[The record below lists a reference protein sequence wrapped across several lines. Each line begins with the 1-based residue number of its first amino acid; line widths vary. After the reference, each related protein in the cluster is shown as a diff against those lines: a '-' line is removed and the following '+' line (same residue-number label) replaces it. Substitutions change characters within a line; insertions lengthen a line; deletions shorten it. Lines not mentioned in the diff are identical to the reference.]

1 MKKLL
6 SIALLIATF
15 TAIGQQA
22 TVKIESITGP
32 KPYTSLDL
40 NNNPKNFQFAIV
52 TDRTGGHRPGVFL
65 DGVKKLNLLQPE
77 FVMSVG
83 DLIEGYTTNEERL
96 DREWEEFNGFI
107 DQLQMPFFYVPGNHD
122 ITNKVMEDKWKEL
135 YGKTYYS
142 FVYQD
147 VLFMCLNSEDNYRG
161 SGRGTIGKEQYDWI
175 KKTLAENQDVKWTM
189 FFLHQPLW
197 AQEAETLMWPEVEKL
212 LADREHTVY
221 AGHRHAYV
229 QYERNNG
236 KYYILATTG
245 GGSSLR
251 GPELGEFDHVVWI
264 TMTDEGPI
272 MANLQLEGIWREDMV
287 TDESKAF
294 FSPMVSNSPLK
305 VSPVLVDGGEF
316 KNAVLKLKLTND
328 SNVPMTADLSFD
340 YNPNLLPTW
349 GKRSIEVAPNS
360 VELIDVELESFKTDK
375 MAEFNNLQLKG
386 NFVYKPSNSPEV
398 KADFN
403 YGIRPESWSTIDS
416 KKIQVDGDL
425 SDWGKL
431 SKQSGVGKSI
441 KADPFSHQGS
451 KDAAFQFDVAYDKDY
466 VYIAANVQDDD
477 IDGVKGV
484 NPARQDGFHFILDA
498 KGMDSAQATWGALAI
513 STSPLSNGKLNNE
526 VLRANRLPEGTK
538 VVTKPTKSGYTV
550 EVAIPI
556 SYVVEQQGANW
567 KHLRVNAYQTDFDK
581 DKMHE
586 TTIYWRPLW
595 NSSESF
601 VGSGMFKK

>member
-175 KKTLAENQDVKWTM
+175 KKTLAKNQDVKWTM

-212 LADREHTVY
+212 LVDREHTVY

-316 KNAVLKLKLTND
+316 QNAVLKLKLTND
-328 SNVPMTADLSFD
+328 SNVPVTADLSFD

-375 MAEFNNLQLKG
+375 VAEFNNLQLKG

-466 VYIAANVQDDD
+466 VYLAANVQDDD
-477 IDGVKGV
+477 IDGVQSV

-526 VLRANRLPEGTK
+526 VFRANRLPEGTK

-550 EVAIPI
+550 EVAVPI

-567 KHLRVNAYQTDFDK
+567 KHLRINAYQTDFDK

-595 NSSESF
+595 NSAESF

>member
-1 MKKLL
+1 M
-6 SIALLIATF
+6 
-15 TAIGQQA
+15 
-22 TVKIESITGP
+22 
-32 KPYTSLDL
+32 
-40 NNNPKNFQFAIV
+40 
-52 TDRTGGHRPGVFL
+52 
-65 DGVKKLNLLQPE
+65 
-77 FVMSVG
+77 
-83 DLIEGYTTNEERL
+83 
-96 DREWEEFNGFI
+96 
-107 DQLQMPFFYVPGNHD
+107 
-122 ITNKVMEDKWKEL
+122 
-135 YGKTYYS
+135 
-142 FVYQD
+142 
-147 VLFMCLNSEDNYRG
+147 
-161 SGRGTIGKEQYDWI
+161 
-175 KKTLAENQDVKWTM
+175 AENQDVKWTM

-212 LADREHTVY
+212 LVDREHTVY

-316 KNAVLKLKLTND
+316 ENTVLKLKLTND
-328 SNVPMTADLSFD
+328 SNVPVTADLSFD

-375 MAEFNNLQLKG
+375 VAEFNNLQLKG

-431 SKQSGVGKSI
+431 SKESGVGKSI
-441 KADPFSHQGS
+441 KTDPFSHQGS

-466 VYIAANVQDDD
+466 VYLAANVQDDD
-477 IDGVKGV
+477 IDGVQSV

-498 KGMDSAQATWGALAI
+498 KGMDSAHATWGALAI

-526 VLRANRLPEGTK
+526 VFRANRLPEGTK
-538 VVTKPTKSGYTV
+538 VVTKTTNNGYTV

-595 NSSESF
+595 NSAETF

>member
-135 YGKTYYS
+135 YGRTYYS

-212 LADREHTVY
+212 LVDREHTVY

-316 KNAVLKLKLTND
+316 ENTVLKLKLTND
-328 SNVPMTADLSFD
+328 SNVSMTADLSFD

-375 MAEFNNLQLKG
+375 VAEFNNLMLKG

-403 YGIRPESWSTIDS
+403 YGIRPESWSTIAS

-431 SKQSGVGKSI
+431 SKESGVGKSI

-451 KDAAFQFDVAYDKDY
+451 KDAAFQFDVAYDKEY
-466 VYIAANVQDDD
+466 VYLAANVQDDD
-477 IDGVKGV
+477 IDGVKSV

-498 KGMDSAQATWGALAI
+498 KGMDSAHATWGALAI
-513 STSPLSNGKLNNE
+513 SISPLSNGKLNNE
-526 VLRANRLPEGTK
+526 VFRANRLPEGTK
-538 VVTKPTKSGYTV
+538 VVTKPTKNGYTV

-567 KHLRVNAYQTDFDK
+567 KHLRINAYQTDFDK

-595 NSSESF
+595 NSAESF
-601 VGSGMFKK
+601 VGSGMFRK